1 MDREVSY
8 KNLLFIS
15 LILAAI
21 LGTSI
26 YDSVLNTRPRTSMG
40 RVPASVLP
48 ASQSETDQ
56 VSASKFELLA
66 INCDSPTE
74 LQRTTRAKWL
84 RVSAKNCPESD
95 NNAGLINQSN
105 GYQATLFEAK
115 PGLLTSDLIPLQ
127 AGENRLQL
135 SWQNRGKSLARS
147 LRILRINRSN

>member
-15 LILAAI
+15 LILTAI

-26 YDSVLNTRPRTSMG
+26 YDSVLNTRPRTSME
-40 RVPASVLP
+40 RMPASVLP
-48 ASQSETDQ
+48 ASQSETDR

-66 INCDSPTE
+66 INCDSPAE
-74 LQRTTRAKWL
+74 LQRTTQAKWL

-95 NNAGLINQSN
+95 NSAGLINQSN

-127 AGENRLQL
+127 AGENKLQL
-135 SWQNRGKSLARS
+135 SWQNRGKSLMRS